1 MVKIALATTD
11 GKIVNQHF
19 GKADQFY
26 ILEVDEEKMTFQ
38 LVEIRQ
44 TGSVCQ
50 GGEHEDTRL
59 LKVVS
64 ALNDC
69 DYVLVSRIGMRARN
83 ILEKSGIEAYEIP
96 GVVEESVDQ
105 LIRFS
110 RVQKLLTI
118 KNKNEGDLIKW
129 QN

>member
-1 MVKIALATTD
+1 MVRIAVASTD

-26 ILEVDEEKMTFQ
+26 IIDADEESIMFQ
-38 LVEIRQ
+38 LTEIRQ

-50 GGEHEDTRL
+50 GGEHEDSRL
-59 LKVVS
+59 LEAVS
-64 ALNDC
+64 KLSDC

-83 ILEKSGIEAYEIP
+83 VLEESGIEAYEIP
-96 GVVEESVDQ
+96 GVIEESVDK

-110 RVQKLLTI
+110 MVQKLLTI
-118 KNKNEGDLIKW
+118 
-129 QN
+129 